1 MARKTKKDANV
12 RVTGPGPI
20 TGEHYV
26 RLQQKLQLDLGDYQA
41 LMGITVKEHY
51 LMTLDLSQPISDPGL
66 CLHIRLLDEYP
77 ELLAPGPDVIELTQT
92 IKRIKRDYPEMTL
105 PIPASSNLVGLM
117 LGRNARTATT
127 WNQGRA
133 VPARKILSLVHHL
146 QRLFETRDDPDRALQ
161 RYCELIDREARA
173 RGVDDIFTRRLW
185 SEARSS
191 DES

>member
-66 CLHIRLLDEYP
+66 CLHIRLLDEYLSCWRP
-77 ELLAPGPDVIELTQT
+77 APT
-92 IKRIKRDYPEMTL
+92 
-105 PIPASSNLVGLM
+105 
-117 LGRNARTATT
+117 
-127 WNQGRA
+127 
-133 VPARKILSLVHHL
+133 
-146 QRLFETRDDPDRALQ
+146 
-161 RYCELIDREARA
+161 
-173 RGVDDIFTRRLW
+173 
-185 SEARSS
+185 
-191 DES
+191 